1 VRDLVL
7 RRSNE
12 SRAGADGPDDYD
24 VIGINGEVVG
34 RIFKATHFPNDTPW
48 QWSLAYGFLEER
60 THTHG
65 LRGDPGGGYASIR
78 AQLA

>member
-1 VRDLVL
+1 
-7 RRSNE
+7 
-12 SRAGADGPDDYD
+12 
-24 VIGINGEVVG
+24 
-34 RIFKATHFPNDTPW
+34 
-48 QWSLAYGFLEER
+48 LAYGFLEER